1 MLKIENFNW
10 NFGGVIVGRYD
21 IFYDAM
27 DLLGN
32 KSLETHSTRSE
43 NSLKKNL
50 VSKIFRVS
58 KITTLF
64 FLWWG
69 NKLDS
74 LFPE

>member
-1 MLKIENFNW
+1 
-10 NFGGVIVGRYD
+10 
-21 IFYDAM
+21 M

-64 FLWWG
+64 FCGGVINWTVCFPN
-69 NKLDS
+69 NKENKNLR
-74 LFPE
+74 FKK